1 MNAKTNYF
9 NIKYEKD
16 GNIYATTI
24 SAGIIDDIEL
34 VKKFLKK
41 KVKLISIGLK
51 VILLL
56 LLFTS
61 CKTKTILVENVR
73 NTRDSTENVELKQRV
88 TVSEKALYEARME
101 LKINEQKA
109 SELIERLNVSETEK
123 QQLRETFETIVKEY
137 NEQGVLIKESYSKRT
152 SELIKDISK
161 LEEQN
166 KNLTSTNSTQTEL
179 ITYYTT
185 EIARMADM
193 NVEMNK
199 KMQLLE
205 KENSELKLTKTVKSK
220 FQWWLILIGF
230 AGGLLFYYYFG
241 RIVSWIVKK
250 LSMKNS

>member
-24 SAGIIDDIEL
+24 STGIIDDIEL

-51 VILLL
+51 VTLLL

-166 KNLTSTNSTQTEL
+166 KNLTATISTQTEL
-179 ITYYTT
+179 INHYTS
-185 EIARMADM
+185 EITRIADI
-193 NVEMNK
+193 NVELNK
-199 KMQLLE
+199 KVNLLE
-205 KENSELKLTKTVKSK
+205 KENNELKMQKQSNPV
-220 FQWWLILIGF
+220 FQWWLIVIGF
-230 AGGLLFYYYFG
+230 AGGLLFYFYFG
-241 RIVSWIVKK
+241 RFFSWIVK
-250 LSMKNS
+250 

>member
-1 MNAKTNYF
+1 MKLPAETNYYE
-9 NIKYEKD
+9 IKYEKD
-16 GNIYATTI
+16 GYIYTTTI
-24 SAGIIDDIEL
+24 STGIIDDIEL

-41 KVKLISIGLK
+41 KVKLIAIGLK
-51 VILLL
+51 VMLLL
-56 LLFTS
+56 VLFTS

-73 NTRDSTENVELKQRV
+73 NTRDSTENVELKQRI

-109 SELIERLNVSETEK
+109 SELIERLNISETEK

-166 KNLTSTNSTQTEL
+166 KNLTATINTQTEL

-185 EIARMADM
+185 EIARVSDM

-205 KENSELKLTKTVKSK
+205 KENSELKAVKK
-220 FQWWLILIGF
+220 VKAQFQWWLLLIGF

-241 RIVSWIVKK
+241 RIVSWIMKK
-250 LSMKNS
+250 TI

>member
-1 MNAKTNYF
+1 MK
-9 NIKYEKD
+9 
-16 GNIYATTI
+16 
-24 SAGIIDDIEL
+24 
-34 VKKFLKK
+34 
-41 KVKLISIGLK
+41 KLIIFLVVVVMFG
-51 VILLL
+51 
-56 LLFTS
+56 

-166 KNLTSTNSTQTEL
+166 KNLASTISTQTEL

-193 NVEMNK
+193 NVELNK

-205 KENSELKLTKTVKSK
+205 KENSELKLAKTVKSK
-220 FQWWLILIGF
+220 FQWWLMLIGF
-230 AGGLLFYYYFG
+230 AVGLLFYYYFG
-241 RIVSWIVKK
+241 KIVNIIIKI
-250 LSMKNS
+250 KNIL

>member
-1 MNAKTNYF
+1 MK
-9 NIKYEKD
+9 
-16 GNIYATTI
+16 
-24 SAGIIDDIEL
+24 
-34 VKKFLKK
+34 
-41 KVKLISIGLK
+41 KLIVFL
-51 VILLL
+51 VV
-56 LLFTS
+56 FTIFG
-61 CKTKTILVENVR
+61 CKTKTILVENAR
-73 NTRDSTENVELKQRV
+73 NTRDSTENVELKQRI
-88 TVSEKALYEARME
+88 TVSEKALYDARME

-166 KNLTSTNSTQTEL
+166 KNLTATISTQTEL

-185 EIARMADM
+185 EIARVSDM

-205 KENSELKLTKTVKSK
+205 KENSELKAVKK
-220 FQWWLILIGF
+220 VKAQFQWWLLIIGF

-241 RIVSWIVKK
+241 RIVSWIVK
-250 LSMKNS
+250 

>member
-1 MNAKTNYF
+1 MK
-9 NIKYEKD
+9 
-16 GNIYATTI
+16 
-24 SAGIIDDIEL
+24 
-34 VKKFLKK
+34 
-41 KVKLISIGLK
+41 KLIIFLV
-51 VILLL
+51 VILMVG
-56 LLFTS
+56 
-61 CKTKTILVENVR
+61 CKTKTILVGNTR

-166 KNLTSTNSTQTEL
+166 KNLSSTISTQTEL

-193 NVEMNK
+193 NVVLNK
-199 KMQLLE
+199 RMQLLE

-220 FQWWLILIGF
+220 FQWWLLLVGF
-230 AGGLLFYYYFG
+230 AGGLLFYFYIGKIFAFIG
-241 RIVSWIVKK
+241 RLIR
-250 LSMKNS
+250 

>member
-9 NIKYEKD
+9 NVKYEKD

-24 SAGIIDDIEL
+24 STGIIDDIEL

-88 TVSEKALYEARME
+88 TASEKALYEARME

-166 KNLTSTNSTQTEL
+166 KNLASTISTQTEL

-205 KENSELKLTKTVKSK
+205 KENSELKLTKTVKAQ
-220 FQWWLILIGF
+220 FQWWLMLIGF
-230 AGGLLFYYYFG
+230 AGGLLFYYYIGKIFAFIG
-241 RIVSWIVKK
+241 RLIR
-250 LSMKNS
+250 